1 MTTMKRTTPFFIL
14 LMTLLVPAGLSG
26 CTTDDMSD
34 AFGNF
39 EATEITVSAE
49 ARGRLLAFDVEEGA
63 QLTAGQALGLIDTTT
78 IALQRQSLMA
88 QRRSVE
94 AQRMAILAQIAE
106 VEAQK
111 SVLQVQLDTAMK
123 ERDRTQRLFENQ
135 AATDRERTQRE
146 AEVDLIMRQRDQADS
161 RIASIRAQANSI
173 SAQVRQLDAQIA
185 EADARLDDAIIVNP
199 ADGTVLSV
207 IARQGELV
215 QPGSPLYTVADVST
229 LTMKAF
235 ATGDQLP
242 DLRLGATV
250 DVLVDDGNGGIRTLT
265 GTVSWIASRAQFTPT
280 PIQTRDERAE
290 LVYAFAVDVVNPD
303 GLLKIGMPGEV
314 NFQP

>member
-1 MTTMKRTTPFFIL
+1 MKTMTRPTP
-14 LMTLLVPAGLSG
+14 LLVFLSLLFPALLTG
-26 CTTDDMSD
+26 CASEEMSD

-39 EATEITVSAE
+39 EATEVRVSAE
-49 ARGRLLAFDVEEGA
+49 ARGRLLAFDVHEGSR
-63 QLTAGQALGLIDTTT
+63 LTTGQPIGLIDTTA

-94 AQRMAILAQIAE
+94 AQRAATMSQIAE
-106 VEAQK
+106 VNAQK
-111 SVLQVQLDTAMK
+111 EVLQVQLDTAMK
-123 ERDRTQRLFENQ
+123 ERDRTQRLYENK

-146 AEVDLIMRQRDQADS
+146 AEVTLIMRQRDQADS

-185 EADARLDDAIIVNP
+185 EADARMQDAMIVNP
-199 ADGTVLSV
+199 AVGTVLTV
-207 IARQGELV
+207 VARQGELV
-215 QPGSPLYTVADVST
+215 QPGSPLYTIADIST

-242 DLRLGATV
+242 DLRLGSTV
-250 DVLVDDGNGGIRTLT
+250 DVLVDDGQGGIQTLT

-290 LVYAFAVDVVNPD
+290 LVYAFEVDVANPD

>member
-1 MTTMKRTTPFFIL
+1 MTTMTRSTPLFL
-14 LMTLLVPAGLSG
+14 LFMTALVPAGLSG
-26 CTTDDMSD
+26 CTTDEMSD

-49 ARGRLLAFDVEEGA
+49 ARGRLITFDVQEGT
-63 QLTAGQALGLIDTTT
+63 QLIAGQTIGLVDTTA

-88 QRRSVE
+88 QRQSVE
-94 AQRMAILAQIAE
+94 AQRAATMSQIAE
-106 VEAQK
+106 VNAQK
-111 SVLQVQLDTAMK
+111 EVLQVQLDTAMK
-123 ERDRTQRLFENQ
+123 ERDRTQRLYDNK

-185 EADARLDDAIIVNP
+185 EADARMEDAMIVNP
-199 ADGTVLSV
+199 AVGTVLSV
-207 IARQGELV
+207 IAREGELV
-215 QPGSPLYTVADVST
+215 QPGSPLYTIADIST

-250 DVLVDDGNGGIRTLT
+250 DVLVDDGQGGIQTLT

-290 LVYAFAVDVVNPD
+290 LVYAFEVDVLNPD